1 MSSPKAY
8 VWGVGSPPKK
18 ATPMASEKDKF
29 STEYTKQED
38 QKEAEKPAPSLM
50 MQISPK
56 HVDAVL
62 AGVCLA
68 FTIGMLHWADRMVS
82 DGTPAGYF
90 FAPPLMS
97 SSFLFFA
104 GPVPPPIRAF
114 LLCSV
119 IAFIGGIAVYFSGS
133 EDTGFKLGVMGGLL
147 LTLFKIS
154 NNFFVPTL
162 GLAIGFITTPAT
174 LLASPLAALKFLAC
188 PWLLGHG
195 CLYGMALASSN
206 LRREVRMRLMRSKLR
221 ANFEHLGDSELTT
234 VFHRYDTSGDG
245 FLQSGELRFA
255 WQAATGEAMT
265 EEDADTL
272 VRSIDTD
279 GNGEVDVDEFITLIR
294 DAM

>member
-1 MSSPKAY
+1 MASPKAY
-8 VWGVGSPPKK
+8 VWGVGSPPVK
-18 ATPMASEKDKF
+18 ATMAELERAKF

-38 QKEAEKPAPSLM
+38 AKEEAKAPAPSLM
-50 MQISPK
+50 MKISPK

-68 FTIGMLHWADRMVS
+68 VTIGLLHWADRMVG

-114 LLCSV
+114 LLCSG
-119 IAFIGGIAVYFSGS
+119 IAFIGAMAVFFSGA
-133 EDTGFKLGVMGGLL
+133 EDAGFKLAVVGGLL

-162 GLAIGFITTPAT
+162 GLAIGYITTPAT
-174 LLASPLAALKFLAC
+174 LLASPLAALKFVAC

-206 LRREVRMRLMRSKLR
+206 LRREVRTHLMRSKLR
-221 ANFEHLGDSELTT
+221 ANFAHLGDSELTT
-234 VFHRYDTSGDG
+234 VFHRYDMS
-245 FLQSGELRFA
+245 F
-255 WQAATGEAMT
+255 
-265 EEDADTL
+265 
-272 VRSIDTD
+272 
-279 GNGEVDVDEFITLIR
+279 
-294 DAM
+294 

>member
-1 MSSPKAY
+1 MSSSPTAW

-18 ATPMASEKDKF
+18 ATPMDPERAKF

-38 QKEAEKPAPSLM
+38 AKEAEKPAPSLM
-50 MQISPK
+50 MRLSPK
-56 HVDAVL
+56 HLDAVL

-68 FTIGMLHWADRMVS
+68 VTIGLLHWADRMVG
-82 DGTPAGYF
+82 DGTPSGYF

-114 LLCSV
+114 LLCSA
-119 IAFIGGIAVYFSGS
+119 IAFIGGIAVFFSGA
-133 EDTGFKLGVMGGLL
+133 EDTGFKLAVAGGLL

-162 GLAIGFITTPAT
+162 GLAIGYITTPAT
-174 LLASPLAALKFLAC
+174 LLASPLATLKFLAC

-234 VFHRYDTSGDG
+234 VFHRYDTS
-245 FLQSGELRFA
+245 F
-255 WQAATGEAMT
+255 
-265 EEDADTL
+265 
-272 VRSIDTD
+272 
-279 GNGEVDVDEFITLIR
+279 
-294 DAM
+294 